1 MQNELHERLEYLVNY
16 SSQLIFVSG
25 ESIAQQ
31 QKTLEAF
38 VFQQHDDTEIA
49 YLTAQ
54 ETMDVSNYRRQL
66 CRQLLGQ
73 VVGSFVRPLNE
84 LLVDLNNHEGPI
96 LVAITQSHHLPDSF
110 LQELWDLVLQS
121 RFAGN
126 KQHLNV
132 LLFADSQW
140 AERAKQWLPAKNTET
155 PLIISSQSVIDE
167 QPNFASDLDKMI
179 ATRREAFQAHLENRQ
194 KQSALTF
201 SNPLKSRWLYVVLL
215 CVFVSTFSGLV
226 YWQYGDNIASLFAPI
241 DSADGADANL
251 VAPGSAY
258 DQIAAETSDNNEGLN
273 AEGSYSSAEGSLSA
287 ADGSFPYAE
296 GSFPYAEGSTLIGGA
311 VTIDGA
317 DDINN
322 SRAQSVSSENG
333 NVSTQTNETAQN
345 QPEALI
351 TSWQNAISKDTGDI
365 SKQSSASPEEKSATS
380 GGSTSVNTV
389 NANSIAESQP
399 NLGTAPS
406 VTETLTTEA
415 TLSVTGSTEAP
426 FIAPTEF
433 ALQMLA
439 MKNEQVLNDFIEENN
454 LGEQTRVYKTQRY
467 GGDWYV
473 VIYAQTFSSAT
484 QAQQA
489 KQALPDYPN
498 KASAFVKNGQQIL
511 QEIALLKSQ

>member
-25 ESIAQQ
+25 DSIAQQ

-54 ETMDVSNYRRQL
+54 ENMGMSDYRRQL

-96 LVAITQSHHLPDSF
+96 LIAITQSHHLPDAF

-140 AERAKQWLPAKNTET
+140 AERAKQWLPAKNTDT

-179 ATRREAFQAHLENRQ
+179 AARREAFQAHLENRQ
-194 KQSALTF
+194 QHTALTF
-201 SNPLKSRWLYVVLL
+201 SNPLKSRWLYVLL
-215 CVFVSTFSGLV
+215 VFVFFSTFSGLV
-226 YWQYGDNIASLFAPI
+226 YWQYGDDIASLFAPI
-241 DSADGADANL
+241 DSADEANANL
-251 VAPGSAY
+251 VEPGSAY
-258 DQIAAETSDNNEGLN
+258 DQIAAGTQNNEMELN
-273 AEGSYSSAEGSLSA
+273 ANGYLLN
-287 ADGSFPYAE
+287 ADGSLP
-296 GSFPYAEGSTLIGGA
+296 
-311 VTIDGA
+311 
-317 DDINN
+317 N
-322 SRAQSVSSENG
+322 SDETANESVKS
-333 NVSTQTNETAQN
+333 QINETEQN
-345 QPEALI
+345 RPEALI
-351 TSWQNAISKDTGDI
+351 TTWQQAISTGDNLLTKDSASSQERSTTIGI
-365 SKQSSASPEEKSATS
+365 SKNSDTISSTDS
-380 GGSTSVNTV
+380 
-389 NANSIAESQP
+389 ANSINNSVNDAATTRVQLPASE
-399 NLGTAPS
+399 TA
-406 VTETLTTEA
+406 LN
-415 TLSVTGSTEAP
+415 
-426 FIAPTEF
+426 FIASTEF

-439 MKNEQVLNDFIEENN
+439 MTNERVLNDFIEENN
-454 LGEQTRVYKTQRY
+454 LREQTRIYKTQRY

-473 VIYAQTFSSAT
+473 VISAQTFASAE

-511 QEIALLKSQ
+511 QEIALSENQ

>member
-25 ESIAQQ
+25 DSIAQQ

-54 ETMDVSNYRRQL
+54 ETMDVSDYRRQL

-140 AERAKQWLPAKNTET
+140 AERAKQWLPTKNTET

-201 SNPLKSRWLYVVLL
+201 SNPLKSRWLYVLLL

-226 YWQYGDNIASLFAPI
+226 YWQYGDDIASLFAPI

-258 DQIAAETSDNNEGLN
+258 DQIAAETMGNEAGVN
-273 AEGSYSSAEGSLSA
+273 
-287 ADGSFPYAE
+287 AE

-311 VTIDGA
+311 ATIDGA

-333 NVSTQTNETAQN
+333 NVNTQTNETAQH

-389 NANSIAESQP
+389 NANNIAESQP
-399 NLGTAPS
+399 NLDTAPS

>member
-25 ESIAQQ
+25 DSIAQQ

-54 ETMDVSNYRRQL
+54 ETMDVSDYRRQL

-194 KQSALTF
+194 QQSALTF
-201 SNPLKSRWLYVVLL
+201 SNPLKSRWLYVLLL

-226 YWQYGDNIASLFAPI
+226 YWQYGDDIASLFAPI
-241 DSADGADANL
+241 DNADGANANL

-258 DQIAAETSDNNEGLN
+258 DQIAAETMGNEAGVN
-273 AEGSYSSAEGSLSA
+273 AEGS
-287 ADGSFPYAE
+287 
-296 GSFPYAEGSTLIGGA
+296 LIGGA
-311 VTIDGA
+311 ATIKGA

-322 SRAQSVSSENG
+322 NFASSDDTVNASVNTQS
-333 NVSTQTNETAQN
+333 NEAAQN

-351 TSWQNAISKDTGDI
+351 TSWQNAISKDTGDL
-365 SKQSSASPEEKSATS
+365 SKKGSALPQDKRAASGTSENANGANTANLAEPKPSLNTDASASGPELGVTS
-380 GGSTSVNTV
+380 
-389 NANSIAESQP
+389 
-399 NLGTAPS
+399 
-406 VTETLTTEA
+406 
-415 TLSVTGSTEAP
+415 STEAP
-426 FIAPTEF
+426 FIAPNEY

-454 LGEQTRVYKTQRY
+454 LAQQTRVYKTRRY
-467 GGDWYV
+467 SGDWYV

-489 KQALPDYPN
+489 KQALPDYPGN
-498 KASAFVKNGQQIL
+498 GSAFVKNGQQIL
-511 QEIALLKSQ
+511 QEIALSESP